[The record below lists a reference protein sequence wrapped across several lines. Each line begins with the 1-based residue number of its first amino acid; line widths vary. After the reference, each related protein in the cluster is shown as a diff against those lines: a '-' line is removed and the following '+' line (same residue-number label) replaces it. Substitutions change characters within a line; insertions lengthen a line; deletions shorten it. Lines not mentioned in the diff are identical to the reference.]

1 MAQIELACKEAVF
14 HFNKKHLTDPEIPM
28 WVVKAQGETYYVNH
42 VNCSVPWSTKET
54 PNNSHTKGSIKIKRC
69 LITIDD
75 DNVASID
82 PLTLPDIA
90 RFKKRN
96 AVRFITSYADRL
108 TKMIE
113 NLNLK
118 HGPIKY
124 VSGGC
129 GTSFLIVDIMD
140 KGQATMLTLSWDGPK
155 DSLRILKEN
164 EAYYKLYDAAKSD
177 YIPEI
182 DDEDYQELYEN

>member
-75 DNVASID
+75 NNVASII

-90 RFKKRN
+90 RLKKRN

-108 TKMIE
+108 IRHIE
-113 NLNLK
+113 ELNLK
-118 HGPIKY
+118 RGPIKY

-164 EAYYKLYDAAKSD
+164 EAYYKMYDTTQGE
-177 YIPEI
+177 YISEI
-182 DDEDYQELYEN
+182 DDEDYEELYES